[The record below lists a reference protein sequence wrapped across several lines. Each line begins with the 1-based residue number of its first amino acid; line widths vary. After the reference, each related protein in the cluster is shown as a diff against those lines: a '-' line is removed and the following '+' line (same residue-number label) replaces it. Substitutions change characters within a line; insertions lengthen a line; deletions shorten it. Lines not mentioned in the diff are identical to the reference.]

1 MIQIHSFCFNPF
13 QENTY
18 ILFND
23 EKEAIIIDPGM
34 YTRID
39 FKQFTNFIE
48 EQQLTPRL
56 LLNTHCHLDH
66 VFGNNFV
73 HENYGLTAHFHKNEQ
88 LVIDRL
94 PEASAK
100 WGIPTEAYKGSV
112 QYLEANEIIHF
123 GKDQFKCLFTPGHS
137 PGSLCFYNELQQFII
152 GGDLIFMDGVGRT
165 DLPGSNPTD
174 LINSIRTE
182 IMPLK
187 DDLMI
192 YSGHGP
198 ETSLGREKLYNPYI
212 KHILQ
217 QAAS

>member
-18 ILFND
+18 ILYN
-23 EKEAIIIDPGM
+23 EQKEAIIIDPGM

-39 FKQFTNFIE
+39 FKQFTSFIE
-48 EQQLTPRL
+48 DQNLTPKL

-100 WGIPTEAYKGSV
+100 WGIPTEAYSGPV

-137 PGSLCFYNELQQFII
+137 PGSLCFYHELQQFII

-174 LINSIRTE
+174 LINSIRIE
-182 IMPLK
+182 IIPLK
-187 DDLMI
+187 DKVMI

-198 ETSLGREKLYNPYI
+198 ETSLGREKVHNPYI

-217 QAAS
+217 QQSS

>member
-18 ILFND
+18 ILYN
-23 EKEAIIIDPGM
+23 EQKEAIIIDPGM

-39 FKQFTNFIE
+39 FKQFTSFIE
-48 EQQLTPRL
+48 DQNLTPKL

-73 HENYGLTAHFHKNEQ
+73 HENYELIAHFHKNEQ

-198 ETSLGREKLYNPYI
+198 ETSLGREKLHNPYI